1 MDMEYDDILQT
12 LCDVWE
18 KVKDVMR
25 KFAERLRELFGS
37 LSKVVEPG
45 KPIKVTDY
53 RCHRDFYVRAEYTY
67 IPIFRR
73 NMPYHRRNF

>member
-1 MDMEYDDILQT
+1 MEYDDILQA

-18 KVKDVMR
+18 KVKEVIN
-25 KFAERLRELFGS
+25 KFAERIKELFKR
-37 LSKVVEPG
+37 LSKVIEPG

-53 RCHRDFYVRAEYTY
+53 RYYRNFYVRADYTY
-67 IPIFRR
+67 IPVFKR

>member
-18 KVKDVMR
+18 KVKEVMR

-37 LSKVVEPG
+37 FSEAYLKLLSLESL
-45 KPIKVTDY
+45 
-53 RCHRDFYVRAEYTY
+53 
-67 IPIFRR
+67 
-73 NMPYHRRNF
+73 